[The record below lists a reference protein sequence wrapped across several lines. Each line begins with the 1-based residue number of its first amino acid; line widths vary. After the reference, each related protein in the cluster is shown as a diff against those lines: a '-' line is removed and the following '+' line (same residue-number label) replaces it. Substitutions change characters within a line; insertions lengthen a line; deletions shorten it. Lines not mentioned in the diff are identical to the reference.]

1 MGPDPDDALNPH
13 SRSAADQVFGAK
25 MCTDHGMT
33 PIQVMKSPTRGHPH
47 ASRLR
52 PQARDPNPHL
62 HPSRT
67 MPAPASS
74 KSTESSSTPSGA
86 RAVAS
91 GSCGL
96 PRRSLRGYVAGGST
110 DPCDVPISYQ
120 RPTPFRGKSLSSQQR
135 STIGSTIMSGIY
147 GRRPAERICRP
158 NRLIV
163 IRRIPS
169 DSCLGQ

>member
-1 MGPDPDDALNPH
+1 MYGSGPRRRDESPFKKRSGSGFWRQDVYRPRDDADTGHEITPAGPP
-13 SRSAADQVFGAK
+13 SR
-25 MCTDHGMT
+25 
-33 PIQVMKSPTRGHPH
+33 I
-47 ASRLR
+47 RLR

-91 GSCGL
+91 GSCGV

-120 RPTPFRGKSLSSQQR
+120 RPAPFRGKSLSSQQR

-163 IRRIPS
+163 IRQILS
-169 DSCLGQ
+169 DSCLG